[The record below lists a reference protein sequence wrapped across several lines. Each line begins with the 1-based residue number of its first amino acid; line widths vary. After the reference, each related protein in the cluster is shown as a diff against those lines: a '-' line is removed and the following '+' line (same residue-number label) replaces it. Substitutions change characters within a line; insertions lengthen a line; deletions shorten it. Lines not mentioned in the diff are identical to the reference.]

1 MIIARN
7 TLLNRCGGL
16 RLNKLPQIYKLTD
29 YNQVRI
35 SHLHER
41 SPVADR
47 LALNGT
53 NLIRKWKVLY

>member
-16 RLNKLPQIYKLTD
+16 RLNKLPQISL
-29 YNQVRI
+29 RI
-35 SHLHER
+35 IIECEFHTYMRDH
-41 SPVADR
+41 VADR